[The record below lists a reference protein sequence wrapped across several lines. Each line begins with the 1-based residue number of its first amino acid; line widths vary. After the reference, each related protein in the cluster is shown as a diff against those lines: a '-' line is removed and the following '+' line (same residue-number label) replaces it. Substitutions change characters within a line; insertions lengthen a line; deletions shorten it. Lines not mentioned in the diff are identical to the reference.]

1 MLNAIIENKNGDT
14 ANIDLTTHYFEL
26 YKELQAVGY
35 CASPQRLKLK
45 DEDEEEYRVKLYS
58 DSSIGNQMILLLNE
72 RNSLYDAYLLD
83 LAVINARDEI
93 KDDLEQNILNGQY
106 ANFSEVLEDI
116 NEMKMQAA
124 SSKLSFYCPLVAS
137 LDEGEDYYPASSY
150 YIIDNRDGIEEML
163 KNEQTPDLG
172 DMAEYLGNHSGI
184 GEKIIHAVWNVDE
197 IDGELYGRIDCYLST
212 DLNSEETEKLRS
224 AVCGQNSDG
233 FGESFEQRPIKTEDG
248 DLYVSFWNSG
258 NDYFVY
264 TKSEMDEYVEN
275 KHGMQLG
282 GM

>member
-1 MLNAIIENKNGDT
+1 M
-14 ANIDLTTHYFEL
+14 
-26 YKELQAVGY
+26 
-35 CASPQRLKLK
+35 
-45 DEDEEEYRVKLYS
+45 
-58 DSSIGNQMILLLNE
+58 
-72 RNSLYDAYLLD
+72 
-83 LAVINARDEI
+83 
-93 KDDLEQNILNGQY
+93 
-106 ANFSEVLEDI
+106 
-116 NEMKMQAA
+116 
-124 SSKLSFYCPLVAS
+124 
-137 LDEGEDYYPASSY
+137 
-150 YIIDNRDGIEEML
+150 
-163 KNEQTPDLG
+163 
-172 DMAEYLGNHSGI
+172 
-184 GEKIIHAVWNVDE
+184 
-197 IDGELYGRIDCYLST
+197 ST